1 MDQQTLDSHE
11 EQWSLQRTT
20 ILRIY
25 NYYRI
30 GISFLFL
37 FLFVDT
43 DFNEFVGQTDPDLF
57 LTAVVGYIVVNVL
70 ISLLTFFVRVE
81 LLSKTGPSFV
91 ILTLDVM
98 FMTVLMNASG
108 GVSSGLANCIIFTV
122 SFGGGLILGRISTV
136 LPAIAFILTLYGE
149 FYLNLLGQNSFQSFF
164 QAGLI
169 GIVYFVA
176 NILFQSVSRAL
187 RAREEEVWTLEKV
200 NQLVIDR
207 MRIGVVV
214 MSPDGDIRL
223 INESAQELLET
234 PNLGSTSKKLP
245 YTLTDLLNQWKSERD
260 EQRTLNFHTHASGVE
275 LLAQFSTTTDDD
287 NADSLIFI
295 EDSSEAQKQAQQLKL
310 AALGRL
316 SASIAHEIR
325 NPLGAISHAAQLLAE
340 SQQLD
345 KGDLRLTEIIGN
357 HCNRMNGVI
366 ENVLQMSRRRTA
378 EPQHLLMS
386 EWIDGFMEDFTAG
399 VRGEADV
406 RVELDPPDL
415 ALYVDPLHLSQV
427 LGNLCQNGL
436 RYSASQTGEFRV
448 DFRGGVDSTSN
459 HPYLEVVDYG
469 PGVPKDQEK
478 NLFEP
483 FFTTEATGTGLGL
496 YLSSELCA
504 ANGAR
509 LTYSRAEDAGSCFR
523 ITFLQRDKQR
533 LGV

>member
-20 ILRIY
+20 ILRVY

-37 FLFVDT
+37 FLFLDT
-43 DFNEFVGQTDPDLF
+43 DFNEFVGQSDPDLF
-57 LTAVVGYIVVNVL
+57 LTAIIGYIVVNVM

-81 LLSKTGPSFV
+81 LLSQTGPSFA
-91 ILTLDVM
+91 ILTLDVVC
-98 FMTVLMNASG
+98 MTVLMNASG
-108 GVSSGLANCIIFTV
+108 GVSSGLANFIIFTV

-176 NILFQSVSRAL
+176 NILFQSVSRTL

-214 MSPDGDIRL
+214 VSRDGDIRL

-234 PNLGSTSKKLP
+234 PNLGNTSKKLP
-245 YTLTDLLNQWKSERD
+245 YTLTDLLNEWKSERD
-260 EQRTLNFHTHASGVE
+260 ERTLTFHTHDSGVE
-275 LLAQFSTTTDDD
+275 LLAQFSATTEDDD
-287 NADSLIFI
+287 ADSLIFI

-340 SQQLD
+340 SQHLD
-345 KGDLRLTEIIGN
+345 KGDVRLTEIIGT
-357 HCNRMNGVI
+357 HCERMNGVI

-378 EPQHLLMS
+378 EPQHLVLS
-386 EWIDGFMEDFTAG
+386 EWMDGFVEEFSAG

-406 RVELDPPDL
+406 QVALEPKDL
-415 ALYVDPLHLSQV
+415 AVDADPLHLSQV

-436 RYSASQTGEFRV
+436 RYSASQTGESRV
-448 DFRGGVDSTSN
+448 DLRGGVDSTSN
-459 HPYLEVVDYG
+459 HPYIEVIDYG

-523 ITFLQRDKQR
+523 IIFLKRDRQR
-533 LGV
+533 LAS